1 MYVLDKIVLARRSRE
16 MGDPIPCKIVACYYV
31 FFLILYDFENY
42 ITTLIVY
49 ISFSNWYFVI
59 LLLFHIQRIH
69 ISIHHNEKWKNFYE
83 KC

>member
-1 MYVLDKIVLARRSRE
+1 MYVLDKIVLARRRRE
-16 MGDPIPCKIVACYYV
+16 MGDPIPCKIVACYYIFIV
-31 FFLILYDFENY
+31 FILYDFENY

-69 ISIHHNEKWKNFYE
+69 IDIHHN
-83 KC
+83 